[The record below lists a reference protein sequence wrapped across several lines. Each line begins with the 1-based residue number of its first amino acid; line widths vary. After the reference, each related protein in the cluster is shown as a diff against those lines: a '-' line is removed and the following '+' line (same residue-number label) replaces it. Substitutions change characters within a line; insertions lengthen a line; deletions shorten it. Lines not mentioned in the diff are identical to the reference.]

1 MLLGPDVYLG
11 IRHGGMES
19 RGCSTLSWLD
29 KPPSDIATSR
39 TTKRKKRRRIGYS
52 PGEMPSDHT
61 LYKELIY
68 TVDVR
73 KRCLSVF
80 AATIQD
86 WLAGTVGE
94 KRVYVRIVLFGSQMG
109 VIDLVVP
116 FLGVMTCLWF
126 FLGT

>member
-1 MLLGPDVYLG
+1 
-11 IRHGGMES
+11 
-19 RGCSTLSWLD
+19 
-29 KPPSDIATSR
+29 
-39 TTKRKKRRRIGYS
+39 
-52 PGEMPSDHT
+52 MPSDHT

-80 AATIQD
+80 ATTIQD

-116 FLGVMTCLWF
+116 FLGVMTCLWS
-126 FLGT
+126 FLGTWF